1 MTKLIL
7 SVKLVVLCCNMLF
20 ANVKNISRP
29 EMKSSFKTI
38 QEEKINIIFQNNDG
52 LNKKATPQKYKLTIE
67 DLSGNK
73 TIEEFSL
80 GIDSRRK
87 TIAIG
92 IGSKIY
98 IDNGYKLNTLGGGK
112 SPDKSDPFMTV
123 MLRDRNQT
131 INLNEE
137 LVATEAIVLSN
148 AQKSA
153 DKLKLDSNL
162 TKEIYVTGN
171 IATVYYKNES
181 GKIKAGFDCDKKSGN
196 VKNIDDR
203 KNSDDQGPAA
213 KAPTKDDGVKKLK
226 GLFGK

>member
-1 MTKLIL
+1 MTQLLLL
-7 SVKLVVLCCNMLF
+7 SVKLVVVCCNLLF
-20 ANVKNISRP
+20 LNLANVSESN
-29 EMKSSFKTI
+29 FKTS
-38 QEEKINIIFQNNDG
+38 QDEKINVIFQNNDG
-52 LNKKATPQKYKLTIE
+52 ANKKATAQKYKLTIE

-73 TIEEFSL
+73 IVEEFSL

-92 IGSKIY
+92 VGSKVY
-98 IDNGYKLNTLGGGK
+98 VDNGYKLNTLGGGK
-112 SPDKSDPFMTV
+112 SPDKSAPFMTV

-137 LVATEAIVLSN
+137 KNADESIVLVN

-153 DKLKLDSNL
+153 DKLKLDASL

-203 KNSDDQGPAA
+203 KGKDDQGPAG
-213 KAPTKDDGVKKLK
+213 KIPTKDDGVKKLK

>member
-1 MTKLIL
+1 MTQLLL
-7 SVKLVVLCCNMLF
+7 SVKLVVLCFNLLF
-20 ANVKNISRP
+20 VNFGNVS
-29 EMKSSFKTI
+29 KSTFKII
-38 QEEKINIIFQNNDG
+38 QDEKINVIFQNNDG
-52 LNKKATPQKYKLTIE
+52 ANKKATSQKYKLTVE

-73 TIEEFSL
+73 TVEEFSL

-92 IGSKIY
+92 IGSKVY
-98 IDNGYKLNTLGGGK
+98 VDNGYKLNTLGGGK
-112 SPDKSDPFMTV
+112 SPDKSAPFMTV
-123 MLRDRNQT
+123 MMRDKNQT

-137 LVATEAIVLSN
+137 LVATEVIVLAN

-153 DKLKLDSNL
+153 DKLKLDASL

-171 IATVYYKNES
+171 IATVYYKNGS

-203 KNSDDQGPAA
+203 KGVEDQGPAE
-213 KAPTKDDGVKKLK
+213 KVPSKDDAKKKLK

>member
-1 MTKLIL
+1 MTQLLL
-7 SVKLVVLCCNMLF
+7 SVKLVVVCCNLLF
-20 ANVKNISRP
+20 LNLTNVSKVN
-29 EMKSSFKTI
+29 FKTS
-38 QEEKINIIFQNNDG
+38 QDEKINIIFQNNDG
-52 LNKKATPQKYKLTIE
+52 ANKKATAQKYKLTVE

-73 TIEEFSL
+73 TVEEFSL

-92 IGSKIY
+92 VGSKVY

-112 SPDKSDPFMTV
+112 SPDKSAPFMTV
-123 MLRDRNQT
+123 MMRDRNQT

-137 LVATEAIVLSN
+137 KNADESVVLAN

-153 DKLKLDSNL
+153 DKLKLDSSL

-171 IATVYYKNES
+171 IATVYYKDGS

-203 KNSDDQGPAA
+203 KGKDDQGPAG
-213 KAPTKDDGVKKLK
+213 KIPTKDDGVKKLK

>member
-1 MTKLIL
+1 MFLSKLAFFGIL
-7 SVKLVVLCCNMLF
+7 FLTNLPVQNLGTF
-20 ANVKNISRP
+20 
-29 EMKSSFKTI
+29 
-38 QEEKINIIFQNNDG
+38 QDEKINVIFQNNDG
-52 LNKKATPQKYKLTIE
+52 LNKKATTQKYKLTIE

-73 TIEEFSL
+73 TAEEFSL

-92 IGSKIY
+92 VGSKVY
-98 IDNGYKLNTLGGGK
+98 VDNGYKLNTLGGGK
-112 SPDKSDPFMTV
+112 SPDKSAPFMTV
-123 MLRDRNQT
+123 MMRDKNQT

-137 LVATEAIVLSN
+137 VVATEALVLSN

-153 DKLKLDSNL
+153 DKLKLDSSL

-171 IATVYYKNES
+171 IATVYYKDGS

-203 KNSDDQGPAA
+203 KGSDDQSPSTKVPA
-213 KAPTKDDGVKKLK
+213 KTDAPKKIK
-226 GLFGK
+226 GLFGR